1 MESSPTSAI
10 ENWFDNFLTY
20 DKIPQKIEFWLD
32 TMKFLCERFGNPEK
46 YAPCIHVAG
55 SKGKGSVTEM
65 ISSIL
70 EASGKNCGLYQSP
83 HVSDFRERICTA
95 HGFFSDEIY
104 KSASKEIIEG
114 IEKISKDELPN
125 QRALTWFEL
134 ITLYS
139 FLCFRKAKVDC
150 AVYEVGLGGRLDAT
164 NVLSPDV
171 CCITQIEL
179 EHTEI
184 LGDTIE
190 KIAKEKAGIIKN
202 NVPVIVGVQTYSE
215 VYGII
220 KEAASEKNAPFYQI
234 TNENSQFKIIDASGK
249 EIFVLDDNFSVG
261 MKGKVQKENAALA
274 VAAVKIFAPE
284 ISENAIKSGLA
295 SVSLPARFE
304 IVDVQKIQKTFP
316 QLEAL
321 VIDGAH
327 TVNSIKN
334 TLETL
339 HEVFPEKKYHLL
351 FGCAS
356 DKDIAHIVPLF
367 KNVFRKITIT
377 KPGESKHVNLQK
389 ICESFANEKI
399 EFTAEDDIEKAF
411 MDSLKNASLENAVL
425 LVAGSFYLAGAVK
438 TLFASKS
445 LAEHAC

>member
-1 MESSPTSAI
+1 METAPTDAI
-10 ENWFDNFLTY
+10 ENWLENFLTY
-20 DKIPQKIEFWLD
+20 DKLPQKIGFWLD
-32 TMKFLCERFGNPEK
+32 TMNFLCERFGNPEK

-65 ISSIL
+65 VSSIL

-83 HVSDFRERICTA
+83 HVSDFRERIRTA

-104 KSASKEIIEG
+104 KNATDEIIDG
-114 IEKISKDELPN
+114 IEKIPENDLPY

-202 NVPVIVGVQTYSE
+202 NVPVIVGVQTYTE
-215 VYGII
+215 VYEII
-220 KEAASEKNAPFYQI
+220 KEAAFAKNAPFYQI
-234 TNENSQFKIIDASGK
+234 TNENKQFKIIDASGK
-249 EIFVLDDNFSVG
+249 EICVLDDNFSIG

-274 VAAVKIFAPE
+274 AAAVKIFAPE
-284 ISENAIKSGLA
+284 ISENAIKSGLS

-304 IVDVQKIQKTFP
+304 IIDVQKIHKIQKTYP
-316 QLEAL
+316 QAEAL

-367 KNVFRKITIT
+367 KNVFEKITIT
-377 KPGESKHVNLQK
+377 KPGESKHVDLQK

-399 EFTAEDDIEKAF
+399 EFTAEEDTEKAF
-411 MDSLKNASLENAVL
+411 TDSLKNASLENAVL

-438 TLFASKS
+438 TLIS
-445 LAEHAC
+445 